1 MNFFYKCTLIFIGLL
16 GVAALIGYNYLSHNA
31 KDLLQKVVRKVSKDT
46 YRLEAG
52 SVTFFYKNAGIR
64 AEKIR
69 LVPLEINQ
77 RQATL
82 SLERVEIR
90 LHSLWQLLV
99 KRKLEVK
106 TIEIIKPD
114 LTTYAKKKSGS
125 AKKGIS
131 ETIYDIQLKLF
142 EIIDV
147 LKVEKVF
154 ISDAALKIFSADL
167 TDGTFLALNHITLKL
182 DDIQILPSTNAATPQ
197 IKLDGTLTLLN
208 PTIHLP
214 DTNIV
219 AKLGKMQASISNGSL
234 AIDELNFSINA
245 ADNRTQK
252 LSLSSIRIN
261 QFNWH
266 RYVKE
271 GIIELDTVLVNKG
284 ITNIYLSP
292 KKNKNSPDTLIQKK
306 GYQGASVMIH
316 HTIISD
322 VVYNLN
328 KTNIKNGKEKEITLK
343 LQGDNLHFEDFSLIN
358 GREPAFD
365 VEKLEIALHNV
376 KEDEDQGKMDFSLG
390 ALSLDSNKLVLKNYL
405 LETNAADKNKN
416 YLRVAIPALRLENYS
431 LEELFQKRL
440 AATSILLTNPDIT
453 LDIRQKKVKDSTNT
467 KKKNL
472 DAVFADLME
481 SVSSKVVLQELA
493 IENGNFT
500 LLPTLSPEDRITI
513 SGLSVIFDAA
523 KFPEINDM
531 HDFIHAIRHLDSKG
545 FVVKGKNM
553 ELAIENMELLKVPR
567 GIYFG
572 SVKGNFGNGKNVD
585 LQGLTV
591 LINDSISNYRRTS
604 DFHASAILVES
615 GTVSLD
621 LIKKDGQK
629 KPAKN
634 TPSLL
639 IDTLELKS
647 VVFSM
652 RQGQSTGIS
661 AALNIGAGN
670 LVFQD
675 KEIYWNTLNVNAA
688 NPDAAFG
695 NTKFRAGSLDI
706 TQPGIIELRHA
717 AGSISTPQSDI
728 DFKSEALN
736 IKLGLVSTNLPYLK
750 VDDIEM
756 TRPELNITMRQ
767 QAKNMQVSRK
777 TGKAI
782 GKDLSLKRLLM
793 TEPSVNLTVADNEG
807 KRLMW
812 HKVYTGTFLL
822 EDIHTSKKPEINVGK
837 MVYKTTNPKSEISGI
852 QIHPSAIQVN
862 LSRVKYNTISRFFS
876 MHVDTLQAQN
886 ITHTIFGKKQD
897 TIQLDAGSIGLGG
910 FDYAKGDSLSVNKI
924 IYNTKWW
931 LKEGN
936 IHFRTPVKNIQAW
949 KMNAYGNNIVSMELD
964 SFAIINQLS
973 KEATWQSSPYE
984 KGYETITGGKLSLA
998 DIWMEMKDKKPS
1010 FQLGKMTAQNLHF
1023 TTSKDKRKP
1032 EDTIAYRALLTQ
1044 MFTRIPLQ
1052 LKLDSLLLS
1061 NARVDAHEISKKTG
1075 KETHIFFSEM
1085 NGYLKNVKTWDIHEN
1100 DTLDMRVK
1108 ANFYGTDP
1116 LRLHFKQSY
1125 DDSLQG
1131 FWMRVRMSH
1140 FNMPE
1145 MNKLLTPLMGLKI
1158 ESGTI
1163 DSLLLVANGNDYFA
1177 YGTMDLRYHD
1187 LHAKIATSID
1197 TKGKLLIGIE
1207 NFFVDLILR
1216 NHDNGHTNLMFKER
1230 LRKRGIFNF
1239 WAKIGLEGLL
1249 TNLGIKRDRKERK
1262 EFEET
1267 IDKYNLPDKYW
1278 EDIDDY

>member
-1 MNFFYKCTLIFIGLL
+1 
-16 GVAALIGYNYLSHNA
+16 
-31 KDLLQKVVRKVSKDT
+31 
-46 YRLEAG
+46 
-52 SVTFFYKNAGIR
+52 
-64 AEKIR
+64 
-69 LVPLEINQ
+69 
-77 RQATL
+77 
-82 SLERVEIR
+82 
-90 LHSLWQLLV
+90 
-99 KRKLEVK
+99 
-106 TIEIIKPD
+106 
-114 LTTYAKKKSGS
+114 
-125 AKKGIS
+125 
-131 ETIYDIQLKLF
+131 
-142 EIIDV
+142 
-147 LKVEKVF
+147 
-154 ISDAALKIFSADL
+154 
-167 TDGTFLALNHITLKL
+167 
-182 DDIQILPSTNAATPQ
+182 
-197 IKLDGTLTLLN
+197 
-208 PTIHLP
+208 
-214 DTNIV
+214 
-219 AKLGKMQASISNGSL
+219 
-234 AIDELNFSINA
+234 
-245 ADNRTQK
+245 
-252 LSLSSIRIN
+252 
-261 QFNWH
+261 
-266 RYVKE
+266 
-271 GIIELDTVLVNKG
+271 
-284 ITNIYLSP
+284 
-292 KKNKNSPDTLIQKK
+292 
-306 GYQGASVMIH
+306 
-316 HTIISD
+316 
-322 VVYNLN
+322 
-328 KTNIKNGKEKEITLK
+328 
-343 LQGDNLHFEDFSLIN
+343 
-358 GREPAFD
+358 
-365 VEKLEIALHNV
+365 
-376 KEDEDQGKMDFSLG
+376 
-390 ALSLDSNKLVLKNYL
+390 
-405 LETNAADKNKN
+405 
-416 YLRVAIPALRLENYS
+416 
-431 LEELFQKRL
+431 
-440 AATSILLTNPDIT
+440 
-453 LDIRQKKVKDSTNT
+453 
-467 KKKNL
+467 
-472 DAVFADLME
+472 
-481 SVSSKVVLQELA
+481 
-493 IENGNFT
+493 
-500 LLPTLSPEDRITI
+500 
-513 SGLSVIFDAA
+513 
-523 KFPEINDM
+523 
-531 HDFIHAIRHLDSKG
+531 
-545 FVVKGKNM
+545 
-553 ELAIENMELLKVPR
+553 
-567 GIYFG
+567 
-572 SVKGNFGNGKNVD
+572 
-585 LQGLTV
+585 
-591 LINDSISNYRRTS
+591 
-604 DFHASAILVES
+604 
-615 GTVSLD
+615 
-621 LIKKDGQK
+621 
-629 KPAKN
+629 
-634 TPSLL
+634 
-639 IDTLELKS
+639 
-647 VVFSM
+647 
-652 RQGQSTGIS
+652 
-661 AALNIGAGN
+661 
-670 LVFQD
+670 
-675 KEIYWNTLNVNAA
+675 
-688 NPDAAFG
+688 
-695 NTKFRAGSLDI
+695 
-706 TQPGIIELRHA
+706 
-717 AGSISTPQSDI
+717 
-728 DFKSEALN
+728 
-736 IKLGLVSTNLPYLK
+736 
-750 VDDIEM
+750 
-756 TRPELNITMRQ
+756 
-767 QAKNMQVSRK
+767 
-777 TGKAI
+777 
-782 GKDLSLKRLLM
+782 
-793 TEPSVNLTVADNEG
+793 
-807 KRLMW
+807 
-812 HKVYTGTFLL
+812 
-822 EDIHTSKKPEINVGK
+822 

-897 TIQLDAGSIGLGG
+897 TIQLDAGTIGLGG

-998 DIWMEMKDKKPS
+998 DIRMEMKDKKPS